1 MAAGATLMGAAA
13 CTSSEK
19 LVNDAGTNKQRD
31 GMVDFRGVVLYY
43 GAPLPLGTGGNTG
56 TGGVSGTG
64 GAAGSSADAGR
75 PDASDAAAGTGGTG
89 ARDAAED
96 GRSFVAIYG
105 APIST
110 PGNGE

>member
-43 GAPLPLGTGGNTG
+43 GAPLPLGTGGNAG
-56 TGGVSGTG
+56 TGGVNGTG

-75 PDASDAAAGTGGTG
+75 PDASDAGP
-89 ARDAAED
+89 RDAAQD
-96 GRSFVAIYG
+96 RSFVAIYG
-105 APIST
+105 APLA
-110 PGNGE
+110 NGE